1 MAIQRISESKTTRM
15 SLQGVASGTSSPST
29 TNIRISQEQLCTV
42 CTGLDINNFFA
53 VMYTP
58 SREMVARDVPH
69 RGSVRQL
76 EAASR
81 KGCFLCSVFITTLR
95 PKLPNPSQDAR
106 AWTDRPV
113 VLRGLLT
120 RGGALYQIK
129 VSAGDASGLCNV
141 YPITHSPSGRAATVQ
156 IPQSMIHGRRIEEA
170 GSAGGLDLLRDWVKQ
185 CNDTHGARCRGSG
198 VLPTRVLN
206 VGLARDDY
214 IKLEIPQRGARE
226 HYVALSHCWG
236 RAQLIQTKVANY
248 KQHQQRIP
256 MTALSSTFHDAVT
269 IARKLGIRYLWIDS
283 LCIIQ
288 DSPSDWEAEAAR
300 MGTVYREAYL
310 VIAAAY
316 SDSGAG
322 GCLRARPVPG
332 RSFINWTLPGRGVGI
347 VGVTPPRHDFQ
358 QLDNSPLHKR
368 AWVLQ
373 ERILAPRTIHYAE
386 HQMLWEC
393 RTTRL
398 TQAGVP
404 TNLLQS
410 SLDIWDGRLD
420 WKAAAPKFFWDWY
433 SMVENFSGR
442 AITVETDRLPA
453 LSGLAS
459 VLAIHTAHDYAAG
472 LWTVHLHWGL
482 LWRKADTWLATP
494 KTYRAPTWSWA
505 SVNGRVK
512 FINSTDVNTA
522 SFRLTPDIADLYPS
536 LTPEGK
542 DRRGMLKAGYLSL
555 TGHLLEIDKRTDPRS
570 IDYKKVPGVMPSL
583 NLTVDYI
590 SLNRRRL
597 GIAYFDQP
605 FRADDAQGRLFLLR
619 VARMAH
625 SNGAFYPTFFYGL
638 LLRHSP
644 TNPRQFIR
652 VGRAEHRTWSPAEA
666 KLSDPFASTPRTTVV
681 IV

>member
-1 MAIQRISESKTTRM
+1 M
-15 SLQGVASGTSSPST
+15 SRQSGASGTSSPST
-29 TNIRISQEQLCTV
+29 SNVRISQDHLCTI
-42 CTGLDINNFFA
+42 CAGLDINNFFA

-76 EAASR
+76 EATSK
-81 KGCFLCSVFITTLR
+81 KGCFLCTVFYTTLF
-95 PKLPNPSQDAR
+95 PKLPNPNQDAA
-106 AWTDRPV
+106 AWTNRPII
-113 VLRGLLT
+113 LRGLLS
-120 RGGALYQIK
+120 RAGALYQIK
-129 VSAGDASGLCNV
+129 VSAGDAFGLCNV
-141 YPITHSPSGRAATVQ
+141 YPITRSPSGRAATVQ
-156 IPQSMIHGRRIEEA
+156 IPASMIHGREIVKA

-206 VGLARDDY
+206 VGNARDDY
-214 IKLEIPQRGARE
+214 IRLEIPNRSTRE
-226 HYVALSHCWG
+226 RYVALSHCWG
-236 RAQLIQTKVANY
+236 RAQLIQTNVSTY

-256 MTALSSTFHDAVT
+256 LSALSNTFHDAVT
-269 IARKLGIRYLWIDS
+269 VVRKLGLRYLWIDS

-288 DSPSDWEAEAAR
+288 DHPTDWETEAAK

-316 SDSGAG
+316 SASGAG
-322 GCLRARPVPG
+322 GCLRAEPVPG

-347 VGVTPPRHDFQ
+347 VAVTPPRHDFQ
-358 QLDNSPLHKR
+358 HLDNSPLHKR

-433 SMVENFSGR
+433 NMVENFSGR

-453 LSGLAS
+453 LSGLAA
-459 VLAIHTAHDYAAG
+459 VLAVQTAHEYVAG
-472 LWTVHLHWGL
+472 LWTIHLHFGL
-482 LWRKADTWLATP
+482 LWRKAGGWLETA
-494 KTYRAPTWSWA
+494 KKYRAPTWSWA
-505 SVNGRVK
+505 SMNGRVK
-512 FINSTDVNTA
+512 FIDSADVNTP
-522 SFRLTPDIADLYPS
+522 SFRLSTDISDIYVS
-536 LTPEGK
+536 LTPAGK
-542 DRRGMLKAGYLSL
+542 DKRGMLTSGYLSL
-555 TGHLLEIDKRTDPRS
+555 TGHLLEIDKRADPRS
-570 IDYKKVPGVMPSL
+570 IDYQKVPGIMSSL
-583 NLTVDYI
+583 DFTVDYI

-597 GIAYFDQP
+597 GIAFFDRP
-605 FRADDAQGRLFLLR
+605 FQADDAQGRLFLLR
-619 VARMAH
+619 VTRMAH
-625 SNGAFYPTFFYGL
+625 SNGTFYPTFFYGL
-638 LLRHSP
+638 LLRYNP

-666 KLSDPFASTPRTTVV
+666 KLPDPFASTPRTTIV